1 MSLFNLWKIVHKLSN
16 KRQSHRNEESKQLYK
31 CTKREVLYEESRV
44 CWFNQAWIKEF
55 GKNKNEIFLHSL
67 LITSLCLWQDW
78 ALIVPHPPVFAVTPS
93 SAITAAHATTF
104 VMRTRK
110 KKTKAG
116 TIGKNSQEDWYRTPG
131 KTWKTAQHCTFH
143 SESKTCPNKIS
154 NCVRSM
160 FIPAIADH
168 KRSMIK
174 NYVHDSCYFPL
185 LADSRTDS
193 GIIVCA
199 IHWKGRH
206 SENNLGG
213 HRWPGIQK
221 HRRQVKISM
230 S

>member
-1 MSLFNLWKIVHKLSN
+1 MTRLSTDSSSSTGFCSDSFISHNSSPCHYFCDEN
-16 KRQSHRNEESKQLYK
+16 KK
-31 CTKREVLYEESRV
+31 
-44 CWFNQAWIKEF
+44 
-55 GKNKNEIFLHSL
+55 
-67 LITSLCLWQDW
+67 
-78 ALIVPHPPVFAVTPS
+78 
-93 SAITAAHATTF
+93 
-104 VMRTRK
+104 K

-185 LADSRTDS
+185 LAGSRTDS